1 MLMISKVLLT
11 FLLIGCFSCNS
22 DNKEQKLLNKSN
34 PSGLY
39 GNMSKTDKV
48 YGVDELIN
56 NRDDYIN
63 SIVKIEGVIEEVCP
77 MRGCWLQVSGESE
90 NKKIRFKVKDGDIVF
105 PLSSRGRKVVAEGQ
119 FSVLTLNKQ
128 QAKNWK
134 KHLAAEKGIDIDT
147 ANILLTDSDYFEYR
161 LSTSGAEIFL
171 GFFNERK
178 IKIRVSYRSDR
189 VYSKLDS

>member
-1 MLMISKVLLT
+1 MISRLLLAVLLSV
-11 FLLIGCFSCNS
+11 CFSCDSKNL
-22 DNKEQKLLNKSN
+22 EQKLLNKSK

-39 GNMSKTDKV
+39 GNMSKTQKV
-48 YGVDELIN
+48 YGVDKLIDN
-56 NRDDYIN
+56 KNDYMN
-63 SIVKIEGVIEEVCP
+63 SIVKVEGVIEEVCP
-77 MRGCWLQVSGESE
+77 MRGCWLQVSGESQ

-161 LSTSGAEIFL
+161 LSTSGAEIF
-171 GFFNERK
+171 
-178 IKIRVSYRSDR
+178 
-189 VYSKLDS
+189 

>member
-56 NRDDYIN
+56 NRDHYLN

-77 MRGCWLQVSGESE
+77 MRGCWLQVVGESDY
-90 NKKIRFKVKDGDIVF
+90 NKIRIKVKDGDIVF
-105 PLSSRGRKVVAEGQ
+105 PLSSKGRKVVAEGQ
-119 FSVLTLNKQ
+119 FSVLTLDEK

-134 KHLAAEKGIDIDT
+134 KHLAAEKGIKIDT
-147 ANILLTDSDYFEYR
+147 ASIVLTDSDYFEYR
-161 LSTSGAEIFL
+161 LNTNGAEIF
-171 GFFNERK
+171 
-178 IKIRVSYRSDR
+178 
-189 VYSKLDS
+189 

>member
-77 MRGCWLQVSGESE
+77 MRGCWLQVVGEGDY
-90 NKKIRFKVKDGDIVF
+90 NKIRIKVKDGDIVF
-105 PLSSRGRKVVAEGQ
+105 PLSSKGRKVVAEGQ
-119 FSVLTLNKQ
+119 FSVLTLNKK

-134 KHLAAEKGIDIDT
+134 KHLAAERGIDIDT
-147 ANILLTDSDYFEYR
+147 ASIVLTGDDYFEYR
-161 LSTSGAEIFL
+161 LNTSGAKIF
-171 GFFNERK
+171 
-178 IKIRVSYRSDR
+178 
-189 VYSKLDS
+189 